1 MKLRVMTWNVH
12 GLRGADGRRDPGRVA
27 EVIAACGPDVA
38 GLQEVGTPA
47 APGAP
52 DAARALGSLTGL
64 EVAFG
69 PVLPAVHGF
78 AYGNAVLSRHPIE
91 ATRTY
96 DLSVPGREPRC
107 CLRADLALPDAR
119 LHVLSAH
126 LGLGFRER
134 RWQAAA
140 LVSADVL
147 RDAAL
152 AYPLV
157 LVGDFNSLSHGAAA
171 PRRLRR
177 LLADCALAAGAA
189 APTFPARLPLL
200 RLDHVYASAAL
211 AVHAVRV
218 IRSASARRASDHLP
232 VVADLE
238 LLEAAAR
245 PPVAR
250 EIEAPGVSTA
260 LHRDGRPPRDS

>member
-1 MKLRVMTWNVH
+1 MNVRVMTWNVH
-12 GLRGADGRRDPGRVA
+12 GLRGADGRRDPRRVA
-27 EVIAACGPDVA
+27 EVIVSCGPDVA

-47 APGAP
+47 RPGAP
-52 DAARALGSLTGL
+52 DAARTLGSLTGL

-107 CLRADLALPDAR
+107 CLRADLALPGAR
-119 LHVLSAH
+119 MHVLSAH

-134 RWQAAA
+134 RRQAAA
-140 LVSADVL
+140 LSSDVL

-171 PRRLRR
+171 PQGLRR
-177 LLADCALAAGAA
+177 LLADCALAAGDA

-200 RLDHVYASAAL
+200 RLDHVYVSSAL
-211 AVHAVRV
+211 AVRAVRV
-218 IRSASARRASDHLP
+218 IRSAAARRASDHLP

-238 LLEAAAR
+238 LLAAAAR
-245 PPVAR
+245 PPPAR
-250 EIEAPGVSTA
+250 EIQAPGVSTA